1 VKGNKKTISSFQ
13 ETIWDFFEKE
23 GRQTLAWRKTK
34 NPYRIWVS
42 EIMLQQTQV
51 SRVVEKYK
59 SFLKK
64 FPTIEALAK
73 SSQAEVL
80 KEWVGLGYN
89 RRALFLKRGAEFV
102 IKDLKGRFPKE
113 VSELETIPGIGYYTA
128 RAIATF
134 AYNQRHVF
142 VETNIRTVYF
152 NHFFTDPDS
161 VHDKEVL
168 EMVEKTLP
176 EEGFREWYWALM
188 DYGSFLK
195 KQGKGK
201 NTQSRHYTRQSRF
214 EGSDRQIRA
223 AVVRYLTQK
232 GEADVDD
239 VIRELGFDIDRTEE
253 QIQKLL
259 DEEMVFLQNGILSLD

>member
-1 VKGNKKTISSFQ
+1 MKSNKKTISSFQ

-34 NPYRIWVS
+34 NSYRIWVS

-64 FPTIEALAK
+64 FPTIQSLAE
-73 SSQAEVL
+73 SSQANVL

-89 RRALFLKRGAEFV
+89 RRALFLKKGAEFV
-102 IKDLKGRFPKE
+102 VKEFQGKIPKD
-113 VSELETIPGIGYYTA
+113 VSLLEKIPGIGHYTA

-134 AYNQRHVF
+134 AYNQKHVF

-152 NHFFTDPDS
+152 NHFFKNTEIVSDREILD
-161 VHDKEVL
+161 
-168 EMVEKTLP
+168 MVEQTLP
-176 EEGFREWYWALM
+176 EENFREWYWALM
-188 DYGSFLK
+188 DYGSYLK
-195 KQGKGK
+195 KQGKGM
-201 NTQSRHYTRQSRF
+201 NTRSRHYVKQSRF
-214 EGSDRQIRA
+214 EGSDRQIRS

-232 GEADVDD
+232 GEVDVDD
-239 VIRELGFDIDRTEE
+239 VVRGLGFDIDRTEE

-259 DEEMVFLQNGILSLD
+259 DEKMVFLEDGVLSLG